1 MLNLVLFGP
10 PGAGKGTQSEK
21 LLEKYG
27 LVHLSTGDILRG
39 EMKAG
44 TELGIKAKSLI
55 EAGNLVPDSV
65 VIGMIGNKIS
75 ENIEGNGFIF
85 DGFPRTQAQAE
96 ALDKL
101 LEKKGTGVSVMLSL
115 EVNETE
121 LVNRLLER
129 GKISGRADDAT
140 EDTIKNR
147 IGVYNKETSVLIDF
161 YSAQKKQIGIQGI
174 GEIDEI
180 FEKLCTA
187 IDSIKVS

>member
-1 MLNLVLFGP
+1 
-10 PGAGKGTQSEK
+10 
-21 LLEKYG
+21 
-27 LVHLSTGDILRG
+27 
-39 EMKAG
+39 MKAG
-44 TELGIKAKSLI
+44 TELGVKAKSLI
-55 EAGNLVPDSV
+55 EAGNLVPDAV

-115 EVNETE
+115 EVKETE

-140 EDTIKNR
+140 EETIKNR

-174 GEIDEI
+174 GEIDDI
-180 FEKLCTA
+180 FGKLCTA

>member
-27 LVHLSTGDILRG
+27 LIHLSTGDILRG

-44 TELGIKAKSLI
+44 TELGVKAKSLI
-55 EAGNLVPDSV
+55 EAGNLVPDAV

-115 EVNETE
+115 EVKETE

-180 FEKLCTA
+180 FGKLCTA

>member
-27 LVHLSTGDILRG
+27 LIHLSTGDILRG

-44 TELGIKAKSLI
+44 TELGVKAKSLI
-55 EAGNLVPDSV
+55 EAGNLVPDAV

-115 EVNETE
+115 EVKETE

-140 EDTIKNR
+140 EETIKNR

-174 GEIDEI
+174 GEIDDI
-180 FEKLCTA
+180 FGKLCTA

>member
-27 LVHLSTGDILRG
+27 LIHLSTGDILRG
-39 EMKAG
+39 EIKAG
-44 TELGIKAKSLI
+44 TELGVKAKSLI
-55 EAGNLVPDSV
+55 EAGNLVPDAV

-115 EVNETE
+115 EVKETE

-180 FEKLCTA
+180 FGKLCTA

>member
-174 GEIDEI
+174 GQIDEI

>member
-44 TELGIKAKSLI
+44 TELGVKAKSLI

-75 ENIEGNGFIF
+75 ENLDGNGFIF

-115 EVNETE
+115 EVNEAE
-121 LVNRLLER
+121 LVSRL
-129 GKISGRADDAT
+129 
-140 EDTIKNR
+140 
-147 IGVYNKETSVLIDF
+147 
-161 YSAQKKQIGIQGI
+161 
-174 GEIDEI
+174 
-180 FEKLCTA
+180 
-187 IDSIKVS
+187 

>member
-27 LVHLSTGDILRG
+27 LIHLSTGDILRG

-44 TELGIKAKSLI
+44 TELGVKAKSLI
-55 EAGNLVPDSV
+55 EAGNLVPDEV

-115 EVNETE
+115 EVKETE

-129 GKISGRADDAT
+129 GKISGRADDAN
-140 EDTIKNR
+140 EKTIKNR
-147 IGVYNKETSVLIDF
+147 IGVYNKETSVLINF
-161 YSAQKKQIGIQGI
+161 YSAQNKQIGIQGI
-174 GEIDEI
+174 GKIDEI

>member
-44 TELGIKAKSLI
+44 TELGVKAKSLI

-75 ENIEGNGFIF
+75 ENLDGNGFIF

-121 LVNRLLER
+121 LVSRLLER
-129 GKISGRADDAT
+129 GKISGRADDAN
-140 EDTIKNR
+140 EETIKNR
-147 IGVYNKETSVLIDF
+147 IGVYNKETSVLIEY